1 MILVPVKEMSTAKQR
16 LASVLTQEQRTL
28 LARTMLK
35 DICAA
40 LAEVKPQPA
49 IALVTNDAFATGL
62 ARHYGFQIIVD
73 NDNLGESEAIAM
85 ATVEAEKRGAQF
97 TMVLPG
103 DIPLLRAHEVEA
115 VLAAMPMQGSVLV
128 PAAVTES
135 APARSN
141 RPSSSSASATVSQIE
156 PVHTPCA
163 PIARAAS
170 PDGKEYEDGCATTV
184 SGAGSAEGAFAS
196 ASNGRGRRTTSLISS
211 SIAHASIIPNTTV
224 AVAAMPRRL
233 TPRERRRRNAR
244 IHQKKPFQFR

>member
-40 LAEVKPQPA
+40 LAEVKSQPA

-103 DIPLLRAHEVEA
+103 DIPLLRAPEVEA
-115 VLAAMPMQGSVLV
+115 VLAAMPVEGSVLV
-128 PAAVTES
+128 PAADARGTNAVLRRPCALFPLRFGNDSFLPHHAAAHATGKTS
-135 APARSN
+135 VVLDNADLPGIALDIDRPADLAQLLGFPMRT
-141 RPSSSSASATVSQIE
+141 RTQKLLCRWKLRERWRGKSSA
-156 PVHTPCA
+156 
-163 PIARAAS
+163 
-170 PDGKEYEDGCATTV
+170 
-184 SGAGSAEGAFAS
+184 
-196 ASNGRGRRTTSLISS
+196 
-211 SIAHASIIPNTTV
+211 
-224 AVAAMPRRL
+224 
-233 TPRERRRRNAR
+233 
-244 IHQKKPFQFR
+244 

>member
-115 VLAAMPMQGSVLV
+115 VLAAMPVEGSVLV
-128 PAAVTES
+128 PAADARGTNAVLRRPCALFPLRFGNDSFLPHHAAACATGKTS
-135 APARSN
+135 VVLDNADLPGIALDIDRPADLAQLLGFPLRTHTQKLLCDWKLKQV
-141 RPSSSSASATVSQIE
+141 RAKASA
-156 PVHTPCA
+156 
-163 PIARAAS
+163 
-170 PDGKEYEDGCATTV
+170 
-184 SGAGSAEGAFAS
+184 
-196 ASNGRGRRTTSLISS
+196 
-211 SIAHASIIPNTTV
+211 
-224 AVAAMPRRL
+224 
-233 TPRERRRRNAR
+233 
-244 IHQKKPFQFR
+244 

>member
-85 ATVEAEKRGAQF
+85 ATAEAEKRGAQF

-103 DIPLLRAHEVEA
+103 DIPLLRASEVEA
-115 VLAAMPMQGSVLV
+115 VLAAMPVVGSVLV
-128 PAAVTES
+128 PAADARGTNAVLRRPCALFPLRFGNDSFLPHLAAARTAGKTS
-135 APARSN
+135 VVLDNADLPGIALDIDRPADLALLLGFPMRT
-141 RPSSSSASATVSQIE
+141 RTQKLLCKWKLPERWRGKASA
-156 PVHTPCA
+156 
-163 PIARAAS
+163 
-170 PDGKEYEDGCATTV
+170 
-184 SGAGSAEGAFAS
+184 
-196 ASNGRGRRTTSLISS
+196 
-211 SIAHASIIPNTTV
+211 
-224 AVAAMPRRL
+224 
-233 TPRERRRRNAR
+233 
-244 IHQKKPFQFR
+244 